1 MRKRSSVIAEPKRRK
16 LLFSSSNEI
25 FIAIT
30 NTSRK
35 LTTRV
40 GNVSRSEELLLFERS
55 PALLF
60 IVVMQGT
67 SISAKFTNNSTNTS
81 E

>member
-16 LLFSSSNEI
+16 LLFLLRYEI

-40 GNVSRSEELLLFERS
+40 GNVSKRSILVIREES
-55 PALLF
+55 ALLF
-60 IVVMQGT
+60 IVVM
-67 SISAKFTNNSTNTS
+67 
-81 E
+81 